1 MRGTVRTAL
10 VIVAVTATAAM
21 SATIGAAAATRPTP
35 PLRLRAARLVI
46 GSGGGATTTTQ
57 PPATTGPTLAGC
69 PVFPSNNWWNR
80 DISTYSVR
88 SDSAAIISEIQGS
101 GGQFLHADFGG
112 GGAYGI
118 PFITVPATQPK
129 VAINYTA
136 YGDESDPGP
145 FPIPGTAPV
154 EGGSAS
160 TGDRHVIAVQR
171 GTCRLYELYG
181 AYWRSNHWDAGSG
194 ATWSLTS
201 NALRPAG
208 WTSADAAGL
217 PILPGLARYD
227 EVTAGVIKHALRVTF
242 SRTRH
247 AYVTPARHYASSST
261 DPTRP
266 AMGMR
271 LRLKASYDLSRFH
284 GEALVIM
291 RALKRYGLI
300 VADNGSNWYITGA
313 SDPRWND
320 SDLDQLK
327 TVPGSAFEVV
337 NTGPL
342 VTS

>member
-1 MRGTVRTAL
+1 MRGTARVVL
-10 VIVAVTATAAM
+10 
-21 SATIGAAAATRPTP
+21 AAATIVAAASSAAASARPAP
-35 PLRLRAARLVI
+35 PRRLLAAHVVV
-46 GSGGGATTTTQ
+46 GSGATTTA
-57 PPATTGPTLAGC
+57 PKPAATGPTLAGC
-69 PVFPSNNWWNR
+69 PVFPASNWWNT
-80 DISTYSVR
+80 DISSYPVR
-88 SDSAAIISEIQGS
+88 SDSAAIIAEIQGS
-101 GGQFLHADFGG
+101 GSQFLHADFGG

-118 PFITVPATQPK
+118 PFVTVPSTQPK

-136 YGDESDPGP
+136 YGSESDPGP
-145 FPIPGTAPV
+145 FPIPGSAPV
-154 EGGSAS
+154 EGGSGS

-181 AYWRSNHWDAGSG
+181 AYWRSGRWDAASG

-227 EVTAGVIKHALRVTF
+227 EVAAGVVKHALRVTF
-242 SRTRH
+242 SRTRK

-291 RALKRYGLI
+291 KALKRYGLI
-300 VADNGSNWYITGA
+300 VADNGSNWFITGA
-313 SDPRWND
+313 SDARWND
-320 SDLDQLK
+320 TDLNQLK
-327 TVPGSAFEVV
+327 SVPGTAFEVL

-342 VTS
+342 VTG